1 MLLGVLGP
9 DGGEVTLQREPWSAL
24 TDRERR
30 PNRRKVGT
38 VNQDAL
44 GSFDPRHRVGQV
56 IADALPRGG
65 TREQRNARVLD
76 LLRHVGL
83 GEENLE
89 RRPLL
94 LSGGQRQ
101 RVAIA
106 KALAADPEILVLDEP
121 VSSLDASVQAQ
132 VLDLLT
138 DLQDEFGTTYVFISH
153 DFGVIEHLC
162 DRVIVM
168 RDGLVVEEGDI
179 NDVFTA
185 PEHEYTKELLSAVPR
200 LTTIEEGAR

>member
-1 MLLGVLGP
+1 
-9 DGGEVTLQREPWSAL
+9 
-24 TDRERR
+24 
-30 PNRRKVGT
+30 
-38 VNQDAL
+38 
-44 GSFDPRHRVGQV
+44 
-56 IADALPRGG
+56 
-65 TREQRNARVLD
+65 
-76 LLRHVGL
+76 
-83 GEENLE
+83 
-89 RRPLL
+89 
-94 LSGGQRQ
+94 
-101 RVAIA
+101 VAIA